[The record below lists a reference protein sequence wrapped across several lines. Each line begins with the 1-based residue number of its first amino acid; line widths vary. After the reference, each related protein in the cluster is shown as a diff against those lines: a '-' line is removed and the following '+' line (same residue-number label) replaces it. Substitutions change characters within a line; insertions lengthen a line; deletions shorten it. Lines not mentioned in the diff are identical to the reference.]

1 MFEKLKFFKI
11 KKDDEIQ
18 PEVNLNSEIYE
29 QFKVFRLPLI
39 LIQLLVLLGTLG
51 YFALENYS
59 LMQAFFQTTYTM
71 TATGFGALNESQF
84 GPISIF

>member
-39 LIQLLVLLGTLG
+39 LIQLLV
-51 YFALENYS
+51 
-59 LMQAFFQTTYTM
+59 
-71 TATGFGALNESQF
+71 
-84 GPISIF
+84 